1 MSNTTNHRNEALTK
15 LENLAVA
22 LADCGI
28 TAEVT
33 ANNSMVGLY
42 AHFWNC
48 KDGSTDRLEI
58 WAEEDTDYAF
68 ESCTIPEEKIEKMF
82 EEFCEKA

>member
-1 MSNTTNHRNEALTK
+1 MSNTTNYREEALTK

-28 TAEVT
+28 TAEISVDD
-33 ANNSMVGLY
+33 SMVSLY

-48 KDGSTDRLEI
+48 KDGSTDRIEI
-58 WAEEDTDYAF
+58 YAEEDTDYAF
-68 ESCTIPEEKIEKMF
+68 ESYSTPVEAVEKMF
-82 EEFCEKA
+82 KEFCEKA